1 MGSWRP
7 QRRHASEETCTDDE
21 CIIVDSNHGPFIA
34 KTTPWYKSNK
44 YKDMIKKNK
53 KVKIEITCKS
63 NQIIEYK
70 PPTLGNYDLS
80 SLPKDKKTK
89 QPENTL
95 PRVAVPG
102 ATVNDGNP
110 VATAAS
116 AVVQTA
122 SVEAPVSEP
131 PAESELHLEIR
142 PLSNVSKSTAEAV
155 KEVLEAIE
163 KKTIRHTDNDDN
175 LSRNLPTL

>member
-1 MGSWRP
+1 MQP
-7 QRRHASEETCTDDE
+7 DQIKHLPDDE
-21 CIIVDSNHGPFIA
+21 CIIVDSNHRPFIA

-102 ATVNDGNP
+102 ATVNDGTP

-116 AVVQTA
+116 AVVQTS
-122 SVEAPVSEP
+122 SVEPPVSEP